1 MDGRL
6 NDIIAELNNWA
17 SNKICKETQVD
28 DIHIDEINSM
38 PTDKSVWL
46 PMCLAIFQ
54 IMKTTSD
61 NYEILLSIPLC
72 DSPAYNDIPDYL
84 SPNLLGLTPISFY
97 FALKGNS
104 AFKETIKDLLQIRI
118 KKVPFDTY
126 FLQEEYIDI
135 NEKLYERTIMIY

>member
-1 MDGRL
+1 MKYCYQYL
-6 NDIIAELNNWA
+6 YVTLP
-17 SNKICKETQVD
+17 
-28 DIHIDEINSM
+28 HIR
-38 PTDKSVWL
+38 
-46 PMCLAIFQ
+46 
-54 IMKTTSD
+54 
-61 NYEILLSIPLC
+61 
-72 DSPAYNDIPDYL
+72 IPDYL

>member
-17 SNKICKETQVD
+17 SNKISKETQVD

-84 SPNLLGLTPISFY
+84 SPNLLG
-97 FALKGNS
+97 
-104 AFKETIKDLLQIRI
+104 
-118 KKVPFDTY
+118 VDTY
-126 FLQEEYIDI
+126 LFLFRI
-135 NEKLYERTIMIY
+135 ERKFSFQRNY

>member
-17 SNKICKETQVD
+17 SNKISKETQVD

-72 DSPAYNDIPDYL
+72 VSPAYNDIPDYL